1 MKKKFYVVW
10 AGRESG
16 IFNDWAA
23 CKASVEGFA
32 GAQYMAFDNLDA
44 AKKAF
49 SSNYWQ
55 YVQKK
60 EPKKVSASGSIPYPK
75 GEALTVDAACSGNP
89 GEMEYRG
96 VWLSGKQ
103 EYFRMGPYPEG
114 TVNIGE
120 FLAIVHGLALMQ
132 REGLTW
138 PVYSDS
144 KTAMKWVKDRKA
156 NTKLKLTDHNRIL
169 FEYLERAEEW
179 LKTHTY
185 ANVVMKWE
193 TAHWGEIPADY
204 GRK

>member
-10 AGRESG
+10 AGREPG
-16 IFNDWAA
+16 IFSDWAS
-23 CKASVEGFA
+23 CKASVEGYA
-32 GAQYMAFDNLDA
+32 GAQYMAFNTMDE
-44 AKKAF
+44 AKRAF
-49 SSNYWQ
+49 SSNYWL

-60 EPKKVSASGSIPYPK
+60 EPKKGSTAKAIPYPK

-89 GEMEYRG
+89 GVMEYRG

-120 FLAIVHGLALMQ
+120 FLAIVHGLALMH
-132 REGLTW
+132 REGLSW
-138 PVYSDS
+138 PLYSDS

-156 NTKLKLTDHNRIL
+156 NTKLVLSDKNRIL
-169 FEYLERAEEW
+169 FGYIERAEEW
-179 LKTHTY
+179 LRTHSY
-185 ANVVMKWE
+185 PNVIKKWE
-193 TAHWGEIPADY
+193 TARWGEIPADY